1 MVRSQRYLEI
11 MAEEKLVEN
20 AAAQGAHLLAGL
32 QQMQADAPELF
43 SGARGLG
50 LMCAIDLPDTETR
63 SATRLKAYELG
74 MLILPCG
81 ERSLRFRPPLDV
93 TRGEIDQALEIL
105 ADAARHARAL
115 SA

>member
-11 MAEEKLVEN
+11 IAEEKLVEN
-20 AAAQGAHLLAGL
+20 AATQGAHLLAGL
-32 QQMQADAPELF
+32 RQMEADAPELF
-43 SGARGLG
+43 GNARGLG

-93 TRGEIDQALEIL
+93 TRGELDQALEIL